1 MIAIENATKVYDG
14 GVTALSGVSLRIE
27 KGSCCFIQGP
37 SGAGKTTLLN
47 LIYGL
52 ERPSAGSVEVA
63 GINPARAS
71 HATLQGLRRHMGF
84 AFQDFKLVETWSA
97 YENTAVVL
105 EMAGKPRSYV
115 RTRVWKVLEWVG
127 LQHRMYERAADLS
140 GGERQRLALARA
152 LVHTPEI
159 ILADEP
165 VASMDQ
171 ASARQVMNLIFRMHK
186 RGMTVIIASHGK
198 EFISDG
204 ATLIRLDHG
213 MIEGS

>member
-1 MIAIENATKVYDG
+1 MIAIENAAKVYDG

-27 KGSCCFIQGP
+27 RGECCFIQGP

-52 ERPSAGSVEVA
+52 ERPNSGSVEVA
-63 GINPARAS
+63 GIDPTRVS
-71 HATLQGLRRHMGF
+71 HAMLQGLRRHMGF
-84 AFQDFKLVETWSA
+84 AFQDFKLVESWSA

-115 RTRVWKVLEWVG
+115 RSRVWKILEWVG
-127 LQHRMYERAADLS
+127 LQHRMYERAVNLS

-152 LVHTPEI
+152 VVHTPEI

-165 VASMDQ
+165 VASMDH
-171 ASARQVMNLIFRMHK
+171 ASARLVMNLLFRMHK
-186 RGMTVIIASHGK
+186 RGMTVIIASHGN
-198 EFISDG
+198 EFINEGTS
-204 ATLIRLDHG
+204 LIRLDHG
-213 MIEGS
+213 MLEGA

>member
-1 MIAIENATKVYDG
+1 MIAIDNAAKVYDG

-27 KGSCCFIQGP
+27 KGACCFIQGP

-47 LIYGL
+47 LIYGI
-52 ERPSAGSVEVA
+52 ERPTSGSVEVA
-63 GINPARAS
+63 GIDTARAS

-84 AFQDFKLVETWSA
+84 AFQDFRLVEGWSA
-97 YENTAVVL
+97 YENAAVVL

-115 RTRVWKVLEWVG
+115 RTRVWKVMEWVG

-165 VASMDQ
+165 VASMDH
-171 ASARQVMNLIFRMHK
+171 ASALMVMGLIFRMHK
-186 RGMTVIIASHGK
+186 RGMTVIIASHRN
-198 EFISDG
+198 EFIGEGTS
-204 ATLIRLDHG
+204 LIRLNNG
-213 MIEGS
+213 LIEGP